1 MPAGPWVLVIGMHRS
16 GTSAVAGV
24 LGSLGFGLAREDD
37 RMEWPESN
45 PEHWESLSLGLHNEG
60 LLNALG
66 GSWDAPPDLPRH
78 WEHSA
83 RILSGGDSGSLL
95 ARAYPRPGP
104 AVWKDP
110 RACILLPYWRT
121 VLPGPIAAVFVWR
134 APMAVAHS
142 LLQRDG
148 MPLAAGLALWERYN
162 RCAVEALNGVDT
174 YVIDY
179 RSVMADPSRFVQ
191 ACADWLGSL
200 DQFAVSRSGWDLDR
214 AAASIATDLQHQP
227 GEFSATDE
235 SLVAPEQRQLESTLR
250 GLDGGHHPLTQ
261 ALPSAETAWATAVI
275 GSRRLA
281 ALRATMVEAA
291 QQRFWATR
299 AQLAQAHENLAQ
311 AHENL
316 ERATH
321 SFDDQRRQLESELA
335 YVKTRISSLE
345 ESTSWKITKP
355 LRASVSTVERWRHQA
370 PDS

>member
-16 GTSAVAGV
+16 GTSAIAGA
-24 LGSLGFGLAREDD
+24 LGALGFGLAREDD

-83 RILSGGDSGSLL
+83 RILSGGVSGSLL

-134 APMAVAHS
+134 EPMAVAHS

-179 RSVMADPSRFVQ
+179 RSVMADPARFVQ
-191 ACADWLGSL
+191 ACAGWLGSL
-200 DQFAVSRSGWDLDR
+200 DQFSASRNGWDLDR
-214 AAASIATDLQHQP
+214 ATGSIASELQHQP
-227 GEFSATDE
+227 SEFSMTDE
-235 SLVAPEQRQLESTLR
+235 SLVSPEQRQLEATLL
-250 GLDGGHHPLTQ
+250 GLAGGHRPLTQ
-261 ALPSAETAWATAVI
+261 ALPSAETAWATAI
-275 GSRRLA
+275 ISSRRLA
-281 ALRATMVEAA
+281 GLRATMVEAA

-299 AQLAQAHENLAQ
+299 AQLAQANEDLA
-311 AHENL
+311 
-316 ERATH
+316 RATRTL
-321 SFDDQRRQLESELA
+321 DDQRRQLESELA
-335 YVKTRISSLE
+335 YAKARLSSLE
-345 ESTSWKITKP
+345 ESTSWRITKP
-355 LRASVSTVERWRHQA
+355 LRASVSTVERWRH
-370 PDS
+370 PTTDT

>member
-16 GTSAVAGV
+16 GTSAIAGA
-24 LGSLGFGLAREDD
+24 LGALGFHLAREDD

-66 GSWDAPPDLPRH
+66 GSWDAPPDLPQH

-95 ARAYPRPGP
+95 ARAYPMPGP

-121 VLPGPIAAVFVWR
+121 VLPDPIAAVFVWR

-162 RCAVEALNGVDT
+162 RCAIEALDGVDT
-174 YVIDY
+174 YAVDY
-179 RSVMADPSRFVQ
+179 QSAMADPARFVQ
-191 ACADWLGSL
+191 NCAGWLGSL
-200 DQFAVSRSGWDLDR
+200 DQFIAYRNGWDLDR
-214 AAASIATDLQHQP
+214 AAGSFASDLQHQP
-227 GEFSATDE
+227 REFSTTDE
-235 SLVAPEQRQLESTLR
+235 SLVSPEQRQLEASLM
-250 GLDGGHHPLTQ
+250 GLAGGHRPLAQ
-261 ALPSAETAWATAVI
+261 APPSAETAWATAII
-275 GSRRLA
+275 GSRRLGS
-281 ALRATMVEAA
+281 LRATMVEAA

-299 AQLAQAHENLAQ
+299 AQLAQANEDLA
-311 AHENL
+311 
-316 ERATH
+316 RANR
-321 SFDDQRRQLESELA
+321 SLDDLRRQLDAELA
-335 YVKTRISSLE
+335 AADARLSNLL
-345 ESTSWKITKP
+345 ESTSWRITKP
-355 LRASVSTVERWRHQA
+355 LRASVSTVERWRHHT